1 MAPQDEVSKVPL
13 LVAPREQSVV
23 PGDRVSFLWKP
34 TKNARSYR
42 LQVAGEPGFDEVVFD
57 SGALNRTE
65 FVLRDGLPTD
75 EDTFYW
81 RVLVEDA
88 DGVVH
93 GEDNIESFV
102 SATAASAG
110 RDIEQPDQ
118 DENLGPVEQLFRGAA
133 AQAAAE
139 VSDAP
144 RWVQEEDELGVE
156 HEGIEA
162 GQILGFILAVAVALG
177 LAIFTLFQYADLTAK
192 AALAEATGRSGYPEL
207 RQHQLRALELLTQYD
222 VVDPQLERYRI
233 PIDRAMQLMANDE
246 REGSAISPELQL
258 PGDN

>member
-1 MAPQDEVSKVPL
+1 MAPEEEASKVPV

-23 PGDRVSFLWKP
+23 PGDRVTFLWKP
-34 TKNARSYR
+34 AKNVRSYR
-42 LQVAGEPGFDEVVFD
+42 LQVAREASFEDVLFD

-75 EDTFYW
+75 EDTYYW
-81 RVLVEDA
+81 RVLVEDE
-88 DGVVH
+88 DGTVH

-102 SATAASAG
+102 SATAESAG
-110 RDIEQPDQ
+110 RGIEQPDQ
-118 DENLGPVEQLFRGAA
+118 EEDFGPVERLFRGAA

-144 RWVQEEDELGVE
+144 RWVQEEDDLGVE

-162 GQILGFILAVAVALG
+162 GQILGFILAIAVALG
-177 LAIFTLFQYADLTAK
+177 LAVFTLFQYADLTAQ
-192 AALAEATGRSGYPEL
+192 AALVEATERSGYPEL
-207 RQHQLRALELLTQYD
+207 REHRLRALERLTQYD

-233 PIDRAMQLMANDE
+233 PIDRAMELMANDE
-246 REGSAISPELQL
+246 REGAIYSPELQL
-258 PGDN
+258 LDEN